1 MMERLTGR
9 IGKTVYYAQG
19 KYYKETLACECD
31 ADDVRNILSKL
42 ADYEDLNATPLEI
55 KNAFNEIENNQKQM
69 QKYLGEMKEMLLKAA
84 MGKTKDA
91 E

>member
-1 MMERLTGR
+1 MTTL
-9 IGKTVYYAQG
+9 
-19 KYYKETLACECD
+19 KEFLRML
-31 ADDVRNILSKL
+31 DDNVRNILQKL

-69 QKYLGEMKEMLLKAA
+69 QEYLGEMKEMLLKATTVE
-84 MGKTKDA
+84 TKNA

>member
-1 MMERLTGR
+1 MMERLTWR

-31 ADDVRNILSKL
+31 ADDVRNILQKL

-69 QKYLGEMKEMLLKAA
+69 QEHLDEMKEMLFKAA
-84 MGKTKDA
+84 MGKTKDT